1 MLQRLA
7 RTMYRRR
14 RRVVAGWVVL
24 LTGLVALNASAG
36 GEFLDEF
43 SLPGSESQQAVDF
56 LESHGFGNR
65 AGSGGQVVFQAD
77 QGIDDPAVQQAMEG
91 LFAKFE
97 ADIPDTQVVS
107 PYTPEG
113 SRQVSTRDPRI
124 AYAQVNLGDR
134 DQKAY
139 QQAGE
144 TARGLVDR
152 VGVPGLRVELGG
164 DTFVEQAEF
173 SSEGIGFLAAMVIL
187 LLAFGSVLAMGLPL
201 LTAVFGI
208 GTGICL
214 VGLTVNLIHMPSFS
228 GQAVA
233 MIGIG
238 VGIDYACSSSPA
250 TGRDCTAGWRPSAPP
265 SGPSTPPGGRCCWP
279 ARR

>member
-77 QGIDDPAVQQAMEG
+77 QGI
-91 LFAKFE
+91 E

-279 ARR
+279 APR